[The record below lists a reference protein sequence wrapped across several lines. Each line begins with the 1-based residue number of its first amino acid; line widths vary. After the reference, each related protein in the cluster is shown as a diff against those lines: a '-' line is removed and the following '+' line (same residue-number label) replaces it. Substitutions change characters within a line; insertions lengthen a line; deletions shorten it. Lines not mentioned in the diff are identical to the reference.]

1 MDLEA
6 SIPLNYIPGP
16 VHTIS
21 LQVHPALVVKEARK
35 EEERQLTVIE
45 QIVIDLLRLLLVR
58 E

>member
-21 LQVHPALVVKEARK
+21 LQVHPALVVTEERK

-45 QIVIDLLRLLLVR
+45 QIVIDLLRLLL